1 MPEATPPDRKV
12 PREEG
17 LAGIFSPIAQR
28 RFVQIVA
35 YSAAL
40 SLCVGYFYSTTQV
53 DLDLTRRVAFGF
65 GLVGFLTS
73 VVVTRISGSAQW
85 GAAILVVVG
94 MGIILIPAYYEGGI
108 RSPYAVWFLVVPV
121 LGGLLLGPRIA
132 YLAGSVGIAAMLLLA
147 LFAEDLPRPGSA
159 QDNTPMLAL
168 NLVLAISF
176 CTVIGSIVSQMMTQS
191 AVKLIESRNAEFEK
205 NQALSIVNNQF
216 KGSVNLSAEAI
227 VIIDQKNTITV
238 FNPAAEAMYGHSA
251 EKTIGHTM
259 PELLIP
265 PRLQPDHLSGF
276 NRYMETGMA
285 NVMGIKLETFSTRAD
300 GTEFPIQLMVQ
311 EITGGEE
318 PQFIAYIRD
327 LTERNKLREEIA
339 QKEKQIG
346 LKRRLEAIGRLSGGV
361 AHDFNNLLMAING
374 YAELLLLRE
383 DLPEEARAGLTE
395 ISRAGD
401 KANSI
406 TKQLLAFSR
415 RDSLATE
422 NIDPAAMVDSLV
434 NMVGKVLPDSIK
446 LDLERN
452 KEGGSWFVRSEP
464 ARLEQ
469 AVLNLILNA
478 ADAMPDG
485 GTVYLRIRNMVVDK
499 NAAATI
505 KDLNPGEYSCI
516 EVTDAGIGM
525 DAETLE
531 HIFDPFFT
539 TKITGE
545 GTGLGLST
553 TYGIVHQSGGAI
565 GVESLPGHG
574 STFTIYLPRATEIEE
589 YYTEPGIAKS
599 SGWEVNETVL
609 VVEDEPSVRNFLVRT
624 LSNQG
629 YSVIEA
635 DDGVR
640 GYELALLHAAE
651 IDLIITDVVMPK
663 LGGAEMVRRL
673 RISIPDLKVIFVSGH
688 SEDKLDASDITASG
702 TAFLY
707 KPFNLEALYSKI
719 HELLEADSDPNV

>member
-1 MPEATPPDRKV
+1 MPETPLHKDV
-12 PREEG
+12 SDEEG
-17 LAGIFSPIAQR
+17 LAGIFNPIAQR
-28 RFVQIVA
+28 RFIQIIA
-35 YSAAL
+35 YSATV
-40 SLCVGYFYSTTQV
+40 SLCVGYFYSATQV

-65 GLVGFLTS
+65 GLAGFLAAAIL
-73 VVVTRISGSAQW
+73 TRLTGSAQW

-94 MGIILIPAYYEGGI
+94 IGITLLPAYYEGGL

-132 YLAGSVGIAAMLLLA
+132 YLAGSAGIAAMLLLA
-147 LFAEDLPRPGSA
+147 LVSEDLPQPESG
-159 QDNTPMLAL
+159 QDNTAMLAL
-168 NLVLAISF
+168 NMVLAIAL
-176 CTVIGSIVSQMMTQS
+176 CTAIGSIVSRMMTRS
-191 AVKLIESRNAEFEK
+191 AFELTESRNAEIEK
-205 NQALSIVNNQF
+205 NQALLLVNDKF

-227 VIIDQKNTITV
+227 VMVDQGNIITV

-251 EKTIGHTM
+251 ETAIGHTM

-276 NRYMETGMA
+276 NRYAETGMA
-285 NVMGIKLETFSTRAD
+285 NVLGIKLETFSIHAD
-300 GTEFPIQLMVQ
+300 GTEFPIRLMVQ
-311 EITGGEE
+311 EISGGEE

-415 RDSLATE
+415 RDSLSTE
-422 NIDPAAMVDSLV
+422 NINPAAMVASLV
-434 NMVGKVLPDSIK
+434 DMVSKVLPDSIR
-446 LDLERN
+446 LDLK
-452 KEGGSWFVRSEP
+452 KEGSSWFVRSEP

-485 GTVYLRIRNMVVDK
+485 GKVYLRIRDLVVDK
-499 NAAATI
+499 DTAATI

-516 EVTDAGIGM
+516 EVNDDGVGM

-539 TKITGE
+539 TKATGE

-565 GVESLPGHG
+565 GVESLPGVG
-574 STFTIYLPRATEIEE
+574 STFTIHLPRAAEVEG
-589 YYTEPGIAKS
+589 YYTEPGIAKT

-609 VVEDEPSVRNFLVRT
+609 VVEDEQSVRNLVVRT

-635 DDGVR
+635 NDGVR
-640 GYELALLHAAE
+640 GYELALRHAAE

-673 RISIPDLKVIFVSGH
+673 RISIPDLKVVFVSGH
-688 SEDKLDASDITASG
+688 SEDELDASDISAPG

-707 KPFNLEALYSKI
+707 KPFNLEALSSTVRG
-719 HELLEADSDPNV
+719 LLEADSDPRVRV